1 MKLPISFDQLK
12 KDPKTA
18 VSYLSIIA
26 VVALFLRYEGKG
38 NSAELKCEERLSK
51 CETKLDEMY
60 EALLKLQK
68 SNSEMEGQISTYK
81 NLGVIK

>member
-1 MKLPISFDQLK
+1 MKLPVSFDQLK

-26 VVALFLRYEGKG
+26 VVALFLRFEGKG
-38 NSAELKCEERLSK
+38 DKAEFKCEERLTK
-51 CETKLDEMY
+51 CEAKVEELYKAVIE
-60 EALLKLQK
+60 LQK
-68 SNSEMEGQISTYK
+68 SNSEMEGQINTYK